1 MEGSL
6 FLGMAEPQLGP
17 CSAILEAYHETKDSL
32 PQIKMAAMIVSGE
45 FLVSVNSGLTGV
57 PNMGEGTGRNSWG

>member
-17 CSAILEAYHETKDSL
+17 CSAILEAYQETKNNL
-32 PQIKMAAMIVSGE
+32 PQVEMAAMIVSGE
-45 FLVSVNSGLTGV
+45 FLVSVDSALTGV
-57 PNMGEGTGRNSWG
+57 PNLGEGTGRTGWG